1 MRNGRTVTLDLPKI
15 TNKSAGEIYFLRG
28 IPAVNQ
34 AGKPLQKRMQ
44 LFYHIKSIEASNGNL
59 TD

>member
-34 AGKPLQKRMQ
+34 AGKPLQKKDAAFLSYKTQ
-44 LFYHIKSIEASNGNL
+44 LKLL
-59 TD
+59 TVI